1 MLTLTSTIEITPTG
15 GALGAFVTGFDAS
28 QPTTPEMILRL
39 KQALH
44 DYHILIFK
52 HQTLSEEQLLV
63 FATYFGSIFVPP
75 SDVPV
80 LGSKS
85 GGKPPL
91 VVTIANAAPEYR
103 QGESFLENRELLPHS
118 DHQWTPYPSSGSLL
132 YAIDVPE
139 EGGDTQW
146 LNLVRAYAELDEAT
160 KEQIA
165 NLKLIT
171 HNPFLRDLGSTSATY
186 RLNHNNQSYTPVFPH
201 PLVRTHPESGKKI
214 LYLNCSEEVE
224 VVDIDAST
232 GAQLIEQL
240 RQHIKQPR
248 FAYNHQWSVGDLVYW
263 DNQSTLHY
271 RAAFDK
277 NARRV
282 LKRVSLA
289 GSRPF

>member
-1 MLTLTSTIEITPTG
+1 MLILTSKTFEITPTG
-15 GALGAFVTGFDAS
+15 GALGAFITGFDAS
-28 QPTTPEMILRL
+28 QPVTPEMILRL

-52 HQTLSEEQLLV
+52 DQTLCEEQLLD

-75 SDVPV
+75 SDIPV
-80 LGSKS
+80 LGSKP
-85 GGKPPL
+85 GNPPL
-91 VVTIANAAPEYR
+91 VVTIANAALEYR
-103 QGESFLENRELLPHS
+103 QGESFLDSRELLPHT
-118 DHQWTPYPSSGSLL
+118 DHQWTPYPSSGSML
-132 YAIDVPE
+132 YAIDVPAK
-139 EGGDTQW
+139 GGDTQW
-146 LNLVRAYAELDEAT
+146 INLVRAYAELDEAT
-160 KEQIA
+160 KKQIA

-171 HNPFLRDLGSTSATY
+171 YNPFLRDPGNVSATY
-186 RLNHNNQSYTPVFPH
+186 SVNYNSKPSNRVFPH

-224 VVDIDAST
+224 VVDMEAKR
-232 GAQLIEQL
+232 GELLIEQL
-240 RQHIKQPR
+240 RRHINQRR

-271 RAAFDK
+271 RAAFDQ

>member
-1 MLTLTSTIEITPTG
+1 MLTQTSKTFEITPFQ

-28 QPTTPEMILRL
+28 QSPTSEMILHL
-39 KQALH
+39 KQALR

-52 HQTLSEEQLLV
+52 HQILSEKQLLV

-75 SDVPV
+75 SDIPV
-80 LGSKS
+80 LGSKP
-85 GGKPPL
+85 GNPPL
-91 VVTIANAAPEYR
+91 VVTIANAAPEYGL
-103 QGESFLENRELLPHS
+103 GESHLDHRELLPHC
-118 DHQWTPYPSSGSLL
+118 DHQWTPYPSSASML
-132 YAIDVPE
+132 YAIDVPAK
-139 EGGDTQW
+139 GGDTKW
-146 LNLVRAYAELDEAT
+146 INLVRAYAELDEAT
-160 KEQIA
+160 KKRIA

-171 HNPFLRDLGSTSATY
+171 YNPFLRAPSSISPTY
-186 RLNHNNQSYTPVFPH
+186 GVNDNSKPSNRVFPH

-224 VVDIDAST
+224 VVDMDAKT
-232 GAQLIEQL
+232 GAQLIKQL

-263 DNQSTLHY
+263 DNQCTLHS
-271 RAAFDK
+271 RVAFDK

-282 LKRVSLA
+282 LKRVSLG

>member
-1 MLTLTSTIEITPTG
+1 MLTLTSTTCEIFPTG
-15 GALGAFVTGFDAS
+15 GALGAFVTGFDAR
-28 QPTTPEMILRL
+28 QPATPEMILRL
-39 KQALH
+39 KQALR
-44 DYHILIFK
+44 DYQILIFK

-80 LGSKS
+80 LGSKP
-85 GGKPPL
+85 GNPPV
-91 VVTIANAAPEYR
+91 VVTIANAAPEYSS
-103 QGESFLENRELLPHS
+103 GESFLDNRELLPHS
-118 DHQWTPYPSSGSLL
+118 DHQWTPYPSSSSMLH
-132 YAIDVPE
+132 AIDVPAK
-139 EGGDTQW
+139 GGDTEW
-146 LNLVRAYAELDEAT
+146 INLIRAYAELDEAT
-160 KEQIA
+160 KERIA

-171 HNPFLRDLGSTSATY
+171 HNPFGRGPSSVAAMY
-186 RLNHNNQSYTPVFPH
+186 GLNDNSRPSSRVFAH

-214 LYLNCSEEVE
+214 LYLNCSEDVE
-224 VVDIDAST
+224 VVGMDAKR
-232 GAQLIEQL
+232 GELLIEQL
-240 RQHIKQPR
+240 RRHINQPR